1 MSALLSQLLDRGRK
15 ELQTRQPDSAQDAAV
30 LARLARLQNLQLSP
44 QSTWRLAPAGA
55 GLQRVVKGAA
65 WSGLWLAGAVLLLA
79 LAMLSL
85 DPPSVQPRQSPMQ
98 TSSDFMPLVSN
109 ADWQRAMAG
118 EQQAAVWL
126 VPATLPRERLAL
138 MGLPFDAARANE
150 PLQAELMLHPS
161 GQVLAVRFIQ

>member
-1 MSALLSQLLDRGRK
+1 MSALLSQLLEQGRA
-15 ELQTRQPDSAQDAAV
+15 ELQARRPDSAQDAEV
-30 LARLARLQNLQLSP
+30 LARLGRVQALMASP
-44 QSTWRLAPAGA
+44 QKRLSFVPAGM
-55 GLQRVVKGAA
+55 GLRRVVRGAA
-65 WSGLWLAGAVLLLA
+65 WSGLWLSGAALLLA
-79 LAMLSL
+79 LAMLTL
-85 DPPSVQPRQSPMQ
+85 DPPALKAQPTALQA
-98 TSSDFMPLVSN
+98 SSNFLPLVSS
-109 ADWQRAMAG
+109 ADWQRAMGG